1 MAPILL
7 TTQWFLSVC
16 VLAAFSV
23 MFGIIYWLIW
33 RVNRSNRNLPLRPI
47 QEEYTE
53 QYRELVLPCSRYH
66 LFDRNSQI
74 VAILMIHHQSQRDLA
89 VDKDS
94 YYMVDAIQVN
104 ERIKKNSLLI
114 VN

>member
-7 TTQWFLSVC
+7 ITQWFLSVC
-16 VLAAFSV
+16 VLAAFTV

-33 RVNRSNRNLPLRPI
+33 RVNRGNRNLPSRPI

-74 VAILMIHHQSQRDLA
+74 VVIHHQSQRDLA

-94 YYMVDAIQVN
+94 YYMVDAIQVS

>member
-7 TTQWFLSVC
+7 ITQSFLSVC

-23 MFGIIYWLIW
+23 TFGIIYWLIW

-53 QYRELVLPCSRYH
+53 QYRELVLSCSRH
-66 LFDRNSQI
+66 TMIGTVKLLLF
-74 VAILMIHHQSQRDLA
+74 
-89 VDKDS
+89 
-94 YYMVDAIQVN
+94 
-104 ERIKKNSLLI
+104 
-114 VN
+114 